1 MDSMRIPTE
10 KVEVIER
17 VVFAIQADQDEAE
30 GRDVGGEA
38 PTFPG
43 VVYREGREGC

>member
-17 VVFAIQADQDEAE
+17 VVFAIQVDQDEAE
-30 GRDVGGEA
+30 GRDVGDGVIG
-38 PTFPG
+38 PG
-43 VVYREGREGC
+43 AKFDTKRDEQ